1 MQHLGYEINELVDM
15 LNNDDAVKAQRLRKL
30 YAGEQESETIKYLDS
45 YAGIRDWR
53 NAGYSPKYRNLVE
66 QIISKSGLIFNDGLP
81 TFTLSKDGVID
92 DENTSLLLRYIN
104 YYDFQSK
111 IKSLDV
117 MTRLLKSSILL
128 IGWDVEDDKFSY
140 EICHHGN
147 SYVIVDAKRNPTLFI
162 HRTGDNTFQVITI
175 DGYYSYRE
183 HTGGYELINQQPNTF
198 GIIPIVPFHD
208 RFEPIYGYLHKVS
221 DELSAFNLSINKKL
235 TELDYS
241 VSWSQSSTLFTNIR
255 MDSLEGKK
263 IGPGSVVAFEMDTVD
278 QQIYA
283 EYKNPSIDVDGV
295 FNYINQSVYQMAAQY
310 QVRVEA
316 DSSNITSGF
325 QLVVKESGNLDL
337 KRERQRPF
345 EKSFVEMFEVMNKII
360 LVVKGFDFSDLVLN
374 TTFPT
379 PALPINELEQ
389 EQIWT
394 IKINE
399 GRATIRDYL
408 IEYKRMTP
416 EEADKKLIELKGQSS
431 S

>member
-1 MQHLGYEINELVDM
+1 
-15 LNNDDAVKAQRLRKL
+15 
-30 YAGEQESETIKYLDS
+30 
-45 YAGIRDWR
+45 
-53 NAGYSPKYRNLVE
+53 
-66 QIISKSGLIFNDGLP
+66 
-81 TFTLSKDGVID
+81 
-92 DENTSLLLRYIN
+92 
-104 YYDFQSK
+104 
-111 IKSLDV
+111 
-117 MTRLLKSSILL
+117 
-128 IGWDVEDDKFSY
+128 
-140 EICHHGN
+140 
-147 SYVIVDAKRNPTLFI
+147 
-162 HRTGDNTFQVITI
+162 
-175 DGYYSYRE
+175 
-183 HTGGYELINQQPNTF
+183 
-198 GIIPIVPFHD
+198 
-208 RFEPIYGYLHKVS
+208 
-221 DELSAFNLSINKKL
+221 
-235 TELDYS
+235 
-241 VSWSQSSTLFTNIR
+241 

-283 EYKNPSIDVDGV
+283 EYKNPKIDVDSV

-360 LVVKGFDFSDLVLN
+360 LVVKGFDFADLVLN

-416 EEADKKLIELKGQSS
+416 EEADKKMIELKGQ
-431 S
+431 